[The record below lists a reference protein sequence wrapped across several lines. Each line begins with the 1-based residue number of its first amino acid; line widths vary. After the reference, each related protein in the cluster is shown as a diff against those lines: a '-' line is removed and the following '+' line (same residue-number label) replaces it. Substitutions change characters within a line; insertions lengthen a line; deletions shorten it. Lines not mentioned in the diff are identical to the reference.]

1 MPRIVYFS
9 VIREK
14 LKKSEEEIAFE
25 GPIGRLRE
33 ILMEKYPEVE
43 PVLKRV
49 KFAVNEE
56 YVDDSF
62 RLKGDETVAVIP
74 PVSGG

>member
-1 MPRIVYFS
+1 MVKLLYFS

-14 LKKSEEEIAFE
+14 LKKHQEELEFNGSIKE
-25 GPIGRLRE
+25 LRE
-33 ILMEKYPEVE
+33 YLKIKYPEISQLLE
-43 PVLKRV
+43 RV

-56 YVDDSF
+56 YVEDSYTI
-62 RLKGDETVAVIP
+62 KESDTVAVIP